1 MFMTLFSSFLT
12 KARLYVCNPSNSLR
26 SRQIEANWNLFST
39 FSASFCLWMIEYRCD
54 LRTRI
59 AERERH
65 THRDR
70 ETSMSARN
78 GVWVNRKL
86 LFEFGQRDIQNKEW
100 IRMTPKENKP
110 DGTRQFSEKTWPH
123 YIPFICSLSSKFSS
137 KLLFIFS
144 WIQKFWLHL
153 VTIWF
158 LVIYFF
164 WKLSL

>member
-110 DGTRQFSEKTWPH
+110 DGTRQFSEK
-123 YIPFICSLSSKFSS
+123 
-137 KLLFIFS
+137 KLGPITY
-144 WIQKFWLHL
+144 HL
-153 VTIWF
+153 
-158 LVIYFF
+158 YA
-164 WKLSL
+164 LSLLNFLQNYYSSSREFKSFGSI